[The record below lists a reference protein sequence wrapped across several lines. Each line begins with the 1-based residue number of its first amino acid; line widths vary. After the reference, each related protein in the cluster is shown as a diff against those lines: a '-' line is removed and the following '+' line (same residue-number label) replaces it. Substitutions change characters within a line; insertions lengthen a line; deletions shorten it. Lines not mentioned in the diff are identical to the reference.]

1 MNSQRS
7 VYLAGFWR
15 RFFALI
21 IDSIVVSVINL
32 VLGAIMA
39 LPLFLLLPLIIGG
52 VPEAAP
58 DGTAS
63 ANSFLEL
70 LKGGGGFFIV
80 LSFVGQLLS
89 LWTGWLYLALMESS
103 VNSATLGKMALGIVV
118 SDKHG
123 RRITFERATARYF
136 SKWITGLT
144 FLVGYIMAAF
154 SSRKQALHDFIAGT
168 LVLYR
173 VPADYHESEMAAP
186 HRHEAALPRHDSRS

>member
-1 MNSQRS
+1 MTSQRS

-21 IDSIVVSVINL
+21 IDSMVVSVINM
-32 VLGAIMA
+32 VLGAILA
-39 LPLFLLLPLIIGG
+39 LPFLLLLPLIGG
-52 VPEAAP
+52 AAAEADA
-58 DGTAS
+58 DGILTY
-63 ANSFLEL
+63 
-70 LKGGGGFFIV
+70 LKGGAGFLIIMA
-80 LSFVGQLLS
+80 SVGNLLS
-89 LWTGWLYLALMESS
+89 LWTGWLYFALMESS

-136 SKWITGLT
+136 SKFITGLT
-144 FLVGYIMAAF
+144 FFVGYIMAAF

-173 VPADYHESEMAAP
+173 VPADYHEDEMAAP
-186 HRHEAALPRHDSRS
+186 HRHASALPRHDTRS